1 MTLSIR
7 QGLFL
12 CNISNHL
19 TTYSIHQ
26 SKSFINELYTR
37 IARHSFS
44 TLVCYRKRL
53 RVFYHCFSAN
63 PMRLGARGHCGPYH
77 FE

>member
-37 IARHSFS
+37 SARHSFS
-44 TLVCYRKRL
+44 TPVCYRKRL
-53 RVFYHCFSAN
+53 RVLYYCFSAN
-63 PMRLGARGHCGPYH
+63 PLWLGARGNCSSYH
-77 FE
+77 IE